1 MPKFFSDHRNLFI
14 PLADRILRLDF
25 QDGVVTDEPLMS
37 AINHPVG
44 HITQALL
51 DWWYRDSL
59 KDNQGIPDSLRP
71 ILIKL
76 TDTRIDKYRHA
87 RVILATHVITLF
99 RVSTRVDTAKYFT
112 FNLIGNVQQSR
123 LSLSGKAFYG
133 HHEFIAH

>member
-1 MPKFFSDHRNLFI
+1 MRGPEKELIKRSWRYLAPTLSTAPDEILQALSHSISRWIRASAKVLSDHRNLFI

-71 ILIKL
+71 ILIK
-76 TDTRIDKYRHA
+76 T
-87 RVILATHVITLF
+87 
-99 RVSTRVDTAKYFT
+99 
-112 FNLIGNVQQSR
+112 N
-123 LSLSGKAFYG
+123 
-133 HHEFIAH
+133 